1 MRAALTALAAAASL
15 APPAAASDWTLDREA
30 SSVEFTATAFD
41 QPVDGAFTDF
51 DAEITLDPD
60 NLEPARIDAVVRTQP
75 NVIKAEYVDSLNSSA
90 GLAPGDHPEMR
101 FSSDAITRTE
111 EGYAAEGEL
120 TIKGVSQPFTLP
132 FTLDI
137 QGDRATA
144 QSNFTL
150 DRTDFGV
157 GSGSWGDVGEALEVR
172 LHVEA
177 DRAP

>member
-1 MRAALTALAAAASL
+1 MRAALTAFAAAASL
-15 APPAAASDWTLDREA
+15 AVPAAAMEWRLDRDA
-30 SSVEFTATAFD
+30 SSVEFTATAFN

-51 DAEITLDPD
+51 DADITLDPEA
-60 NLEPARIDAVVRTQP
+60 LEGARIDAVVRAQP
-75 NVIKAEYVDSLNSSA
+75 NEIKAEYVDSLNSSA

-101 FSSDAITRTE
+101 FTADAITRTE
-111 EGYAAEGEL
+111 EGYAAEGEI

-137 QGDRATA
+137 EGDRAIA
-144 QSNFTL
+144 ESVFTL